1 MNLSKSIRC
10 DSRPGNLGS
19 LGSDGNRRRCGPA
32 RPPRQA
38 LRGAFLPGLVAG
50 LLIGLALALGVALYV
65 TKVPVPFVDKVPQRN
80 AETDAEEAR
89 RNKDWNPNAALG
101 SKAPRPQAPSPE
113 KEADADTGQATQGAT
128 PLPTPATADTASAA
142 PVTPT
147 GPAATA
153 PAAPTRNP
161 AAILAGAPVAPPR
174 PADTVTST
182 ARVTPPAAAG
192 REAFLY
198 FVQAGAFVRL
208 EDAQVQRA
216 KLAMVGQESRVM
228 EREQAGR
235 TVHRVRVGPFDSATQ
250 AQAIRDRLAAAGFD
264 VTLVR
269 VERSTP

>member
-1 MNLSKSIRC
+1 MSSNPRI
-10 DSRPGNLGS
+10 
-19 LGSDGNRRRCGPA
+19 
-32 RPPRQA
+32 PRQDCRA
-38 LRGAFLPGLVAG
+38 VRGAFLPGLVAG

-65 TKVPVPFVDKVPQRN
+65 TKVPVPFVDKVPQRS
-80 AETDAEEAR
+80 AESDAEEAR

-113 KEADADTGQATQGAT
+113 KEADADTGQASQGAT
-128 PLPTPATADTASAA
+128 PVPPGPAVAT
-142 PVTPT
+142 TPT
-147 GPAATA
+147 ATTQPPSPQASGTA
-153 PAAPTRNP
+153 PAPAASKRDP
-161 AAILAGAPVAPPR
+161 AAILAGAPAVAPK
-174 PADTVTST
+174 PADVVTST
-182 ARVTPPAAAG
+182 VRAG
-192 REAFLY
+192 TAPGAGKEAFLY

-235 TVHRVRVGPFDSATQ
+235 TVHRVRVGPFESSTQ
-250 AQAIRDRLAAAGFD
+250 AQEIRDRLAAAGFD